1 MYADDTTLV
10 SHLENFGTTNI
21 EVEREINKEISK
33 VNTWLLSNKLVLN
46 VAKSKF
52 MLFFKHPKVVPTLK
66 LLINGN
72 PIEQVTNFNFL
83 GVTIDQKITW
93 SDHNTKI
100 SIKVARVIGILS
112 KLKHIFPRNILRTIY
127 NSLIHPHLI
136 YGLYLWGFSP
146 KRLIILQKKAERTI
160 SLSR

>member
-1 MYADDTTLV
+1 M
-10 SHLENFGTTNI
+10 SHLENFGATNI
-21 EVEREINKEISK
+21 EIEREINQEISK

-52 MLFFKHPKVVPTLK
+52 MLFFKHPKVVPRLK

-83 GVTIDQKITW
+83 GITIDQNITW
-93 SDHNTKI
+93 SDHITKN
-100 SIKVARVIGILS
+100 SIKVARVIGILN
-112 KLKHIFPRNILRTIY
+112 KLKHIFLPNILRTIY

-146 KRLIILQKKAERTI
+146 KRLIILQKKAVRTI
-160 SLSR
+160 